1 MKYIAGFEYT
11 DDEWE
16 AMDKPP
22 RRKASEVILDL
33 LLSPTYRIPM
43 TVAEIHIFRDRCLYP
58 LCPRCKI
65 TMEREYQSFCDRCG
79 QRLDWNNFENVKKVY
94 IGWSGPKDD
103 DENEEID

>member
-16 AMDKPP
+16 AMAKPP